1 MNVGM
6 NSEEMIP
13 PAANSKI
20 MLGMLFATLYADMR
34 PVAPR
39 AYAVAHMRR
48 KPLTRD
54 SVVAVDI
61 IAAERAMEGLLIAES
76 FSRSCRR

>member
-1 MNVGM
+1 
-6 NSEEMIP
+6 
-13 PAANSKI
+13 
-20 MLGMLFATLYADMR
+20 MR
-34 PVAPR
+34 K
-39 AYAVAHMRR
+39 

-76 FSRSCRR
+76 FSRSCRREPVGAWRIPMVM